1 MDSLKFTIVMVYGR
15 LTNNPLIGGGYYL
28 KSGGIMSDRY
38 YSAVATVKN
47 LALSGS
53 GTIAAAASL
62 GEQLNTTHVYLNLYL
77 PYWVFLLS
85 MVILNFIGAFFALK
99 TDYMQ
104 ANGSKISNFFTA
116 VIVGLILSFIVIPT
130 LSPSSGVGLMQIA
143 SFISGLCGTI
153 LLRVI
158 INILNR
164 QDLQE
169 AIVELI
175 VSNSIKLANIVV
187 GLFVDHTTKVVIA
200 FLTTVIAS
208 FVIIPSINDR
218 IDDNSAPQV
227 QTMEV
232 END

>member
-1 MDSLKFTIVMVYGR
+1 MQQDMAI
-15 LTNNPLIGGGYYL
+15 
-28 KSGGIMSDRY
+28 
-38 YSAVATVKN
+38 ATVKYF
-47 LALSGS
+47 AISSS
-53 GTIAAAASL
+53 GTLAAAASL
-62 GEQLNTTHVYLNLYL
+62 GAQLNTTHVYLNLHL
-77 PYWVFLLS
+77 PYWVFLVS
-85 MVILNFIGAFFALK
+85 MVLLNFIGAFFALK
-99 TDYMQ
+99 IDYMQ

-116 VIVGLILSFIVIPT
+116 VTVGLILSFIVIPT

-187 GLFVDHTTKVVIA
+187 GLVVDHTSKVVTA
-200 FLTTVIAS
+200 LLTAIIAS
-208 FVIIPSINDR
+208 LVIIPSINDK
-218 IDDNSAPQV
+218 IADNQAPQS
-227 QTMEV
+227 QTAEV